1 MGLMQWMGVNAPTLW
16 INPDPRACADTME
29 SYTMSKLNV
38 YPNTGD
44 LDDIESWYAARETA
58 LFNTMAE
65 IRQVF
70 ENPINN
76 RPSEYIEAVRLA
88 YWLLNI
94 ASEGDDVTEY
104 QVGDKLNGIALGQ
117 VIMEHTNPDGLV
129 NKRLWFD
136 VGNHIGPDFAQ
147 GLYHAAVFTSKVA

>member
-1 MGLMQWMGVNAPTLW
+1 
-16 INPDPRACADTME
+16 
-29 SYTMSKLNV
+29 MSKLNV

-44 LDDIESWYAARETA
+44 LDDIESWYEKRATA
-58 LFNTMAE
+58 LFITMAE
-65 IRQVF
+65 IRLIL
-70 ENPINN
+70 EKPANN
-76 RPSEYIEAVRLA
+76 SPSEYIEALRLA

-94 ASEGDDVTEY
+94 ASEGDDVAEYYTEF
-104 QVGDKLNGIALGQ
+104 DKRLNGIALGQ

-147 GLYHAAVFTSKVA
+147 GLYHAAVFASKVA

>member
-1 MGLMQWMGVNAPTLW
+1 
-16 INPDPRACADTME
+16 
-29 SYTMSKLNV
+29 MSKLNV

-58 LFNTMAE
+58 LFNTMAV
-65 IRQVF
+65 IRLVF
-70 ENPINN
+70 ENPANN
-76 RPSEYIEAVRLA
+76 RPSEYIKAVQLA

-94 ASEGDDVTEY
+94 ASEGDDVAEYYTEFN
-104 QVGDKLNGIALGQ
+104 KRLNGVALGQ

-136 VGNHIGPDFAQ
+136 VGDHIGPDFAQ